1 MRGGYMRGGLYYLI
15 AVVLLIVL
23 VIVGQ
28 AIAGSGYGTYPRAGR
43 VSGISRDSDFTACFI
58 VDADG
63 HYWWLD
69 DPDDFSGLKEGDV
82 VAMIIN
88 DAGTKDDKTDDY
100 VIKAVYAGE
109 V

>member
-1 MRGGYMRGGLYYLI
+1 MKGVHMRGLYYLI
-15 AVVLLIVL
+15 AVVLLILL
-23 VIVGQ
+23 VAVGQ

-43 VSGISRDSDFTACFI
+43 VSGISRDPDFTACFI
-58 VDADG
+58 IDSDG
-63 HYWWLD
+63 CYWWLD
-69 DPDDFSGLKEGDV
+69 DPDDFSDFKEGDV

-100 VIKAVYAGE
+100 VIKAVCAGE